1 MNKVTWTKKIVNDLY
16 NLPFFELIRQSS
28 QCHRENF
35 NPNNIELCSLCSI
48 KTGSCPEDCAYCP
61 QSGHYNTGLKNEK
74 LLDIESVLAQ
84 AKQAKAIGAKR
95 FCMGAA
101 WRNPPR
107 KDFPRVIEII
117 KRVKALGL
125 ETCATLGMLSKCQ
138 ATQLKSA
145 GLDFYNHNLDTSP
158 NYYSAIIQTRSY
170 QDRIETLTKVTN
182 AGLNVCCGGILGMGE
197 TRDDRIQLLLELKK
211 LPAPP
216 QSIPINQLIPIPG
229 TPLARQKTIDPFEF
243 IKTIAITRLL
253 FPKARVRLSA
263 GRENMSDEMQAWCFM
278 AGANSIFIGDK
289 LLTAKNP
296 SKHHDFS
303 LLDRLGLRSSKDRSV
318 FTNAD

>member
-1 MNKVTWTKKIVNDLY
+1 
-16 NLPFFELIRQSS
+16 
-28 QCHRENF
+28 
-35 NPNNIELCSLCSI
+35 
-48 KTGSCPEDCAYCP
+48 
-61 QSGHYNTGLKNEK
+61 
-74 LLDIESVLAQ
+74 
-84 AKQAKAIGAKR
+84 
-95 FCMGAA
+95 
-101 WRNPPR
+101 
-107 KDFPRVIEII
+107 
-117 KRVKALGL
+117 
-125 ETCATLGMLSKCQ
+125 
-138 ATQLKSA
+138 
-145 GLDFYNHNLDTSP
+145 
-158 NYYSAIIQTRSY
+158 
-170 QDRIETLTKVTN
+170 
-182 AGLNVCCGGILGMGE
+182 MGE